1 MNVNVIVGVGQVASL
16 FFLVA
21 LAFIFNSIQQN
32 KIENLEKRILRFLEG
47 GDSHNPAVRL
57 ALITPIVITKEGNQV
72 PNYELNV
79 GNTAF
84 VPIQTLDAGGKPVPP
99 PAGDVFTLASSDS
112 VNAPVTLSTM
122 PSGPLS
128 GNAAAAIVGV
138 GVVAGATI
146 TLTDSAGL
154 TADVQIVDVIPA
166 PDPPT
171 TDFLDIS
178 DAVVVKTA

>member
-1 MNVNVIVGVGQVASL
+1 LTFSL
-16 FFLVA
+16 QIAPYALGGTLVA
-21 LAFIFNSIQQN
+21 LAVLSLAIFLQIN
-32 KIENLEKRILRFLEG
+32 KIENELSEILAGERPQR
-47 GDSHNPAVRL
+47 PAVKL
-57 ALITPIVITKEGNQV
+57 ALVLPALETKGEKPM

-79 GNTAF
+79 GNTAY

-112 VNAPVTLSTM
+112 VNAPVTLGTM
-122 PSGPLS
+122 PSGPLA
-128 GNAAAAIVGV
+128 GQAAAEVVGV

-166 PDPPT
+166 ADPPT

-178 DAVVVKTA
+178 DAVVVPTP